1 MVGANGV
8 CPETDPKWRLDL
20 SVRASPES
28 LGDVRESLG
37 RLRLPTELL
46 DDARLLLSELV
57 GNSIRHS
64 GLQAKEYV
72 HITAEWS
79 GARLRVTVRD
89 RPRPSAASAVAG
101 TIRPSPGAASGW
113 GLFIV
118 DRLASRW

>member
-8 CPETDPKWRLDL
+8 CPETEPKWRLDL

-28 LGDVRESLG
+28 LGAVRESLG

-64 GLQAKEYV
+64 GLQANEYV

-79 GARLRVTVRD
+79 GASLRVAVRD
-89 RPRPSAASAVAG
+89 RTRPLAPPAVAAA
-101 TIRPSPGAASGW
+101 ICPPPGAE
-113 GLFIV
+113 
-118 DRLASRW
+118 